1 MYNNSS
7 MDKSSRNTVL
17 KSRNPTSKKQVKTS
31 AKKPDF
37 KSDKLQ
43 IEKLLEAGKSAV
55 RNAIKESKKLGL
67 TITYIKDGY
76 LINELP
82 DGRKENIAQLKSV
95 KALPNI
101 KKGMILHAKK

>member
-1 MYNNSS
+1 MG
-7 MDKSSRNTVL
+7 KSISNIVS
-17 KSRNPTSKKQVKTS
+17 KSRKSDSKKQVKSITQ
-31 AKKPDF
+31 KQGF
-37 KSDKLQ
+37 KSDKIQ
-43 IEKLLEAGKSAV
+43 IKKLLDAGKSAV
-55 RNAIKESKKLGL
+55 SNAIKESKKMGL

-82 DGRKENIAQLKSV
+82 DGRKENIAQLKPV